1 MKKALI
7 AAGVLALGLGTAST
21 ASALGCPASFASAET
36 AIANAQAAMKKVT
49 DKSAHGLVHTLID
62 DAKARLAS
70 AKHNHEKAA
79 AGLYDHARA
88 VAKARSAVAYAEAAG
103 ILAGK
108 SM

>member
-1 MKKALI
+1 MRKALI
-7 AAGVLALGLGTAST
+7 VAGVLALGLGTAQT
-21 ASALGCPASFASAET
+21 AFALDCGNSFKSAEA
-36 AIANAQAAMKKVT
+36 AIAKAQAAMKKVT

-62 DAKARLAS
+62 DAKATLES
-70 AKHNHEKAA
+70 AKHNHMKPA

>member
-7 AAGVLALGLGTAST
+7 AAGVLALGLGTAET
-21 ASALGCPASFASAET
+21 AFALDGPNSFMSAEV
-36 AIANAQAAMKKVT
+36 AIAKAQAAMKMVK

-62 DAKARLAS
+62 DAKSMLES
-70 AKHNHEKAA
+70 SKHNHAKPA
-79 AGLYDHARA
+79 AGIYDHARS
-88 VAKARSAVAYAEAAG
+88 VAKARSATAYAEAAE